1 MASELKICACG
12 EPTRFEKCRLC
23 VSEEGMFSAKLQPAA
38 EPKHSREWFA
48 AKVKEA
54 ADRID
59 TYPEHIKAG
68 MVWATATL
76 PTLPATTH
84 PTKDTKQ

>member
-1 MASELKICACG
+1 MAEKDTVDCPYCGPVSDHAGACPSG
-12 EPTRFEKCRLC
+12 TRGCPLWG
-23 VSEEGMFSAKLQPAA
+23 VSPA
-38 EPKHSREWFA
+38 PRKHSREWFA

-76 PTLPATTH
+76 PTLPAA
-84 PTKDTKQ
+84 QAERERGE